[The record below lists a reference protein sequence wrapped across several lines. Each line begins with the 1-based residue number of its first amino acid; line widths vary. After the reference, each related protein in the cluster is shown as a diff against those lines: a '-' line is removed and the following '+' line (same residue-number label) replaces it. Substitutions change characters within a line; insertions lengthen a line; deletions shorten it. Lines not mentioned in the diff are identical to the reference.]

1 MVNIC
6 LAFFLLILTKD
17 LQIIQNQTIMRKI
30 LLFLL
35 GTLPMLLAGQNGCNF
50 FEHRSLEIEKTSLN
64 TTQSDFGPAFVN
76 DELWYSAFTNE
87 QIAKLSNGDSKD
99 IFYNLYS
106 TKLDNEGNV
115 NGTKNLEFEDISK
128 GYHAGPVSYCAKTN
142 ELFVTLSNFNN
153 PEIRNKVY
161 RKADIRLKIIVAQK
175 VNGVWKLKE
184 ELPFNDPTY
193 SVGHPAIS
201 TTGDTL
207 FFSSNKPND
216 GFGGSDIYMSI
227 REAGKW
233 GQPVNLGNKVNSDR
247 DEMFPSFFD
256 GSVLFYSTN
265 NGDSQKSNFDLQYTC
280 ITGNAFDTSK
290 FLDMFNTDEDDFG
303 LNIHPK
309 GKVGYFVSRKTGGL
323 GDDDIYKVTF
333 KGEYGLELVIMDKKS
348 MHAVP
353 NPKVR
358 FSDNVLGVLSGVL
371 LTRALPE
378 NSTLTVS
385 TEMEGYQNTT
395 KRITNVGIPY
405 GIIRDTIWIEK
416 VEVGQKFVMENIF
429 YDYDKWD
436 ILPESE
442 IELNKLVEIMN
453 DNPSWKV
460 ELGSHTDA
468 RGSDSYNEILSQ
480 KRSDSAV
487 DYIVNKGIIKNR
499 IIAKGYGETQLIN
512 RCKNGVECSDEEHR
526 QNRRTEFKILEMD
539 GN

>member
-1 MVNIC
+1 
-6 LAFFLLILTKD
+6 
-17 LQIIQNQTIMRKI
+17 MRKI
-30 LLFLL
+30 FLFLL
-35 GTLPMLLAGQNGCNF
+35 ATFPMFLAGQNGSNF
-50 FEHRSLEIEKTSLN
+50 FDHRSFEIEKTSLN

-76 DELWYSAFTNE
+76 DELWFSAFTDE
-87 QIAKLSNGDSKD
+87 EIEKLAKGDSKGV
-99 IFYNLYS
+99 FYNLYS
-106 TKLDNEGNV
+106 SKTDFDGNV
-115 NGTKNLEFEDISK
+115 SGTKNIESENISK
-128 GYHAGPVSYCAKTN
+128 GYHAGPVSFCANTN
-142 ELFVTLSNFNN
+142 ELFVTLSNFDN

-175 VNGVWKLKE
+175 LGGEWKVKE

-201 TTGDTL
+201 VTGDTL

-216 GFGGSDIYMSI
+216 GFGGSDIYMSV
-227 REAGKW
+227 RKAGKW
-233 GQPVNLGNKVNSDR
+233 GQPLNLGNKVNSAK
-247 DEMFPSFFD
+247 DEMFPFFFD

-265 NGDSQKSNFDLQYTC
+265 KGDSQKSNFDLQYTC
-280 ITGNAFDTSK
+280 IDGNDFGISK
-290 FLDMFNTDEDDFG
+290 PLDMFNTDEDDFG
-303 LNIHPK
+303 LIIHPK

-333 KGEYGLELVIMDKKS
+333 KGEYELELVVMEKKS
-348 MHAVP
+348 MQAIQ
-353 NPKVR
+353 NPKVK
-358 FSDNVLGVLSGVL
+358 FSDNISGVLSGVV

-378 NSTLTVS
+378 NTTLTVS

-395 KRITNVGIPY
+395 KRITNIGKPF
-405 GIIRDTIWIEK
+405 GIIKDTIWIEK
-416 VEVGQKFVMENIF
+416 VEIGQKFVMENIF

-468 RGSDSYNEILSQ
+468 RGSDSYNEKLSQ

-487 DYIVNKGIIKNR
+487 SYIVSKGISQNR
-499 IIAKGYGETQLIN
+499 ITAKGYGETQLIN
-512 RCKNGVECSDEEHR
+512 RCKNGVECSDDEHR

-539 GN
+539 GK